1 MDAVGTATGLTGFVK
16 TYTVSASRSAAV
28 AMHRLVIVRTG
39 HGVTGEVNAEVSTVI
54 VKRPPRVHPPQVPSG
69 EVHLEPPPE
78 LDRGRGGGGALQQ
91 ALPMLAG
98 VGSVA
103 FFFMPGSN
111 ILMKMMGG
119 MTLVTSLGSVVGNA
133 VRGRRGSK
141 DRIADGR
148 RDYLRY
154 LSQMRVQVRQT
165 QQQQYA
171 AQMWSHPNPAHLWAI
186 VTSGQRLWERR
197 PTDGDFLQVRLG
209 SGGQRLTTAL
219 IAPETAPVDELE
231 PICSDAL
238 RRFIT
243 VQGTLESL
251 PLAISLR
258 AFWHVLVSPVGDG
271 TADDARAEAR
281 ALLAQVATF
290 HAPGEVRICVIT
302 AENRRHHWEWVKWL
316 PHAQHPKDSDAA
328 GSVRLIFADADE
340 LESALGAEL
349 TERPRFVRDATALY
363 DQPHIVVVVDGARSG
378 GDSTLLHGEGLMGVT
393 IIEIDADGHAGT
405 IRGGVHLSVD
415 GPALR
420 LATASGATFSG
431 NSDRLAVT
439 QAEALARQLSPLR
452 TGGGGASDDE
462 PLLSALDFTD
472 LMGIGDPGAFDTRRS
487 WKRLAPQDRLRV
499 PIGVGMNGEPVIIDI
514 KEAAMGG
521 MGPHGLC
528 IGATG
533 SGKSEVLRTLVL
545 ALAVTHSSE
554 NLNFVLSDFKGGAT
568 FAGMAEMPHTAAVI
582 TNLADDLTMVD
593 RMRDAIVGEMNRR
606 QEMLRD
612 GGNFKNIHDYEK
624 ARAAGATLTPM
635 PNLVI
640 VLDEFSEMLTAKP
653 EFLDLFIQ
661 IGRIGRSLGV
671 HLLLA
676 SQRLEEGKLR
686 GLDTFLSYR
695 LGLKTFS
702 AAESRVVLGVPD
714 AYTLPSIP
722 GSGYLK
728 TVGSEEGGGAGI
740 RFKAAYVSGPYRPQ
754 TQTSVERKLD
764 HRRPTLFSSSYQT
777 PPKVVESAAG
787 AGPVAVVEQDALSD
801 TVLDVLVRTM
811 EGQGL
816 PAHQVWLPP
825 LNEPPT
831 LDQLMPGLRADSQ
844 RGLVATEYSG
854 AGRLMVPIG
863 IADKPIEQK
872 REVYQIDLSAAA
884 GHAVIV
890 GGPRTGKSTL
900 ARTVITGLALG
911 HSPVE
916 VQFFCLDFGGGSI
929 SSLSGLPH
937 MSGVGGRLDVDVVR
951 RIISE
956 VSAILE
962 KRETSFRANGIDS
975 IGTFRA
981 RRARGELLGEPF
993 GDVFLVID
1001 GWQTLKSEFEL
1012 LEQDILDIAQRG
1024 LGYGIHVI
1032 VTAARWAEIRPQLK
1046 DAINTRV
1053 ELRLGDPMES
1063 DVDRKVA
1070 ANVPAGAPGRGI
1082 TRAKLQFLAA
1092 LPRIDGVEDAADLA
1106 DGVAKTVAAVN
1117 EAWHGP
1123 AAPKVRMLPLLVP
1136 YEEMPQVSARPHQ
1149 TVPIGVDETKLEPV
1163 YLDFNTDP
1171 HFLMFGEGESGK
1183 TSILRTMI
1191 RGICDSYTPDQARI
1205 LLIDYRRTLL
1215 GAMPESHQLAYC
1227 ASAGAASSTIA
1238 EVRPFLDKR
1247 QPGPDVTA
1255 EQLRNRSW
1263 WKGPE
1268 VFVIVDDYDL
1278 VATQGGN
1285 PLSPL
1290 AEFLPMARD
1299 LGLHV
1304 IISRASGGAGRALFE
1319 PVVQRLREARQP
1331 GLLLSGDRDE
1341 GQLIGTIRP
1350 SQLPPGRGTLVSR
1363 KHGTVLLQTAY
1374 LPPVL

>member
-1 MDAVGTATGLTGFVK
+1 M
-16 TYTVSASRSAAV
+16 
-28 AMHRLVIVRTG
+28 
-39 HGVTGEVNAEVSTVI
+39 STVI

-78 LDRGRGGGGALQQ
+78 LDRSKGAGFMQQ
-91 ALPMLAG
+91 LLPMLAG

-111 ILMKMMGG
+111 PLMKMMGG
-119 MTLVTSLGSVVGNA
+119 MTLVTSLGSVVGNT
-133 VRGRRGSK
+133 VRGKRGGRE
-141 DRIADGR
+141 RIADSR

-154 LSQMRVQVRQT
+154 LSQVRGQVRQT

-197 PTDGDFLQVRLG
+197 PTDPDFVQVRLG
-209 SGGQRLTTAL
+209 SGGQRLITPL
-219 IAPETAPVDELE
+219 VAPETAPVDELE
-231 PICSDAL
+231 PVCADAL

-243 VQGTLESL
+243 VQGTLEAL

-258 AFWHVLVSPVGDG
+258 AFWHVLVSPTGEG
-271 TADDARAEAR
+271 TADDARSEAR
-281 ALLAQVATF
+281 ALLAQLATF
-290 HAPGEVRICVIT
+290 HAPGEVRICVIA

-316 PHAQHPKDSDAA
+316 PHAQHPRDSDAA
-328 GSVRLIFADADE
+328 GSVRLVFSDADE
-340 LESALGAEL
+340 LEAALGSEL
-349 TERPRFVRDATALY
+349 TERPRFARDATPQY

-378 GDSTLLHGEGLMGVT
+378 GDSTLLHGEGLLGVT

-415 GPALR
+415 GAALR
-420 LATASGATFSG
+420 LATASGATFAG

-439 QAEALARQLSPLR
+439 QAEALARQLAPLR
-452 TGGGGASDDE
+452 TGGGSGDDE

-487 WKRLAPQDRLRV
+487 WRRLAPQDRLRV
-499 PIGVGMNGEPVIIDI
+499 PIGVGMNGEPVILDI
-514 KEAAMGG
+514 KEAALGG

-568 FAGMAEMPHTAAVI
+568 FAGMSELPHTAAVI

-624 ARAAGATLTPM
+624 ARAAGAALTPM

-686 GLDTFLSYR
+686 GLDTYLSYR

-728 TVGSEEGGGAGI
+728 TVGSEDGGGAGI

-777 PPKVVESAAG
+777 PPKVIEPAA
-787 AGPVAVVEQDALSD
+787 AAPAAAEDDALTD
-801 TVLDVLVRTM
+801 TVLDVLVRSM

-816 PAHQVWLPP
+816 AAHQVWLPP
-825 LNEPPT
+825 LAEPPT
-831 LDQLMPGLRADSQ
+831 LDQLMPGLRADPQ
-844 RGLVATEYSG
+844 RGLVATEFSG
-854 AGRLMVPIG
+854 TGRLVVPVG

-872 REVYQIDLSAAA
+872 REIYQIDLSAAA

-900 ARTVITGLALG
+900 ARTIITGLALG

-916 VQFFCLDFGGGSI
+916 VQFFCLDFGGGS
-929 SSLSGLPH
+929 LTGLAGLPH
-937 MSGVGGRLDVDVVR
+937 VSGVGGRLDVDVVR
-951 RIISE
+951 RILSE

-962 KRETSFRANGIDS
+962 KRETSFRANAIDS

-981 RRARGELLGEPF
+981 RRARGELAGEPF
-993 GDVFLVID
+993 GDVFLVVD
-1001 GWQTLKSEFEL
+1001 GWQTLKTEFEL
-1012 LEQDILDIAQRG
+1012 LEQDVLDIAQRG
-1024 LGYGIHVI
+1024 LGYGVHVI

-1046 DAINTRV
+1046 DALNTRI

-1082 TRAKLQFLAA
+1082 TRARLQFLAA
-1092 LPRIDGVEDAADLA
+1092 LPRIDGIEDAADLA
-1106 DGVAKTVAAVN
+1106 DGVAKTVSAIA

-1136 YEEMPQVSARPHQ
+1136 YEDLPKAADRPAHSI
-1149 TVPIGVDETKLEPV
+1149 PIGVDEGKLEPV
-1163 YLDFNTDP
+1163 SLDFSSDP
-1171 HFLMFGEGESGK
+1171 HFLMFGESESGK
-1183 TSILRTMI
+1183 TSVLRSII
-1191 RGICDSYTPDQARI
+1191 RGICDVYTPDEARI
-1205 LLIDYRRTLL
+1205 LLIDYRRSLL
-1215 GAMPESHQLAYC
+1215 GALPESHQLGYC
-1227 ASAGAASSTIA
+1227 AAPTAAQSMIND
-1238 EVRPFLDKR
+1238 VRPFLTQR

-1255 EQLRNRSW
+1255 EQLRHRTW
-1263 WKGPE
+1263 WKGPD
-1268 VFVIVDDYDL
+1268 VFVVVDDYDL

-1285 PLSPL
+1285 PLAPL

-1304 IISRASGGAGRALFE
+1304 IIARSSGGAGRALFE
-1319 PVVQRLREARQP
+1319 PVIQRIREARQP

-1341 GQLIGTIRP
+1341 GQLIGTVRP

-1363 KHGTVLLQTAY
+1363 KHGTILMQTAY
-1374 LPPVL
+1374 LPPAL

>member
-1 MDAVGTATGLTGFVK
+1 
-16 TYTVSASRSAAV
+16 
-28 AMHRLVIVRTG
+28 
-39 HGVTGEVNAEVSTVI
+39 VSTVI
-54 VKRPPRVHPPQVPSG
+54 VKRPARVHPPQVPSG

-78 LDRGRGGGGALQQ
+78 LARAGRDGGAVMQF
-91 ALPMLAG
+91 LPMLAG
-98 VGSVA
+98 IGSVA
-103 FFFMPGSN
+103 FFFLPGSN

-119 MTLVTSLGSVVGNA
+119 MTLVSSLGMVAGGVIKG
-133 VRGRRGSK
+133 RGGK
-141 DRIADGR
+141 KARIADSR

-154 LSQMRVQVRQT
+154 LSQMRAQVRRT

-197 PTDGDFLQVRLG
+197 PGDGDFVQVRLG
-209 SGGQRLTTAL
+209 SGGQRLTTPL

-231 PICSDAL
+231 PICADAL

-258 AFWHVLVSPVGDG
+258 SFWHVLISPTGGG

-281 ALLAQVATF
+281 ALLAQLATF
-290 HAPGEVRICVIT
+290 HAPGEVRICVIA
-302 AENRRHHWEWVKWL
+302 AENRRRHWEWVKWL
-316 PHAQHPKDSDAA
+316 PHAQHPRDSDAA
-328 GSVRLIFADADE
+328 GSVRLIFSDAGE
-340 LESALGAEL
+340 LEDALGAEL
-349 TERPRFVRDATALY
+349 TERPRFSRDATPLY
-363 DQPHIVVVVDGARSG
+363 DQPHLVVVVDGARAG
-378 GDSTLLHGEGLMGVT
+378 GESMLLHGEGMLGVT
-393 IIEIDADGHAGT
+393 IVEIDADGHAGT

-415 GPALR
+415 GPSLH
-420 LATASGATFSG
+420 LATASGATFAG
-431 NSDRLAVT
+431 QSDRLAIT
-439 QAEALARQLSPLR
+439 QAEALARQLAPLR
-452 TGGGGASDDE
+452 TGGGSGDDE

-472 LMGIGDPGAFDTRRS
+472 LMGIGDPGAYDTRRS

-499 PIGVGMNGEPVIIDI
+499 PIGIGVNGEPVILDI
-514 KEAAMGG
+514 KEAALGG

-606 QEMLRD
+606 QELLRD
-612 GGNFKNIHDYEK
+612 GGNFKNIHDYER
-624 ARAAGATLTPM
+624 ARSAGAALSPM
-635 PNLVI
+635 PSLVI

-686 GLDTFLSYR
+686 GLDTYLSYR

-714 AYTLPSIP
+714 AFTLPAIP

-728 TVGSEEGGGAGI
+728 TVGSEEGGGAGT
-740 RFKAAYVSGPYRPQ
+740 RFKAAYVSGPYKPQ

-764 HRRPTLFSSSYQT
+764 HRRPTLFTSAYQA
-777 PPKVVESAAG
+777 PPKIVESAA
-787 AGPVAVVEQDALSD
+787 AGPAAVEEEDVLVD
-801 TVLDVLVRTM
+801 TVLDVLVRNM

-825 LNEPPT
+825 LAEPPT
-831 LDQLMPGLRADSQ
+831 LDQLMPGLQATAQ
-844 RGLVATEYSG
+844 RGLTATEFSG
-854 AGRLMVPIG
+854 AGRLIVPIG

-884 GHAVIV
+884 GHAVVV
-890 GGPRTGKSTL
+890 GGPRAGKSTL
-900 ARTVITGLALG
+900 IRTILTGLALG
-911 HSPVE
+911 HTPVE
-916 VQFFCLDFGGGSI
+916 AQFFCLDFGGGSI
-929 SSLSGLPH
+929 SGLADLPH
-937 MSGVGGRLDVDVVR
+937 MSGIGGRLDADVVR
-951 RIISE
+951 RIVSE
-956 VSAILE
+956 VVSVLD
-962 KRETSFRANGIDS
+962 KREASFRANGIDS

-981 RRARGELLGEPF
+981 RRARGELADEPF
-993 GDVFLVID
+993 GDVFLVVD
-1001 GWQTLKSEFEL
+1001 GWQTLKTEYEL

-1024 LGYGIHVI
+1024 LGYGVHVI
-1032 VTAARWAEIRPQLK
+1032 VSAARWAEIRPQLK

-1053 ELRLGDPMES
+1053 ELRLGDPLES
-1063 DVDRKVA
+1063 DVDRKAA

-1082 TRAKLQFLAA
+1082 TRGKLQFLAA
-1092 LPRIDGVEDAADLA
+1092 IPRIDGVEDVTDLA
-1106 DGVAKTVAAVN
+1106 DAVAETVSAIS

-1123 AAPKVRMLPLLVP
+1123 VAPRVRMLPLLVP
-1136 YEEMPQVSARPHQ
+1136 YEDLPPVGARPRLGI
-1149 TVPIGVDETKLEPV
+1149 PLGVDETRLEPV
-1163 YLDFNTDP
+1163 YLDFNADP
-1171 HFLMFGEGESGK
+1171 HFLMFGEGECGK
-1183 TSILRTMI
+1183 TSVLRTII
-1191 RGICDSYTPDQARI
+1191 RGIAETYTPDEARI
-1205 LLIDYRRTLL
+1205 LLVDYRRTLL

-1227 ASAGAASSTIA
+1227 ASGGAVAAAVA
-1238 EVRPFLDKR
+1238 EVRPFLDGR

-1255 EQLRNRSW
+1255 DQLRNRSW

-1285 PLSPL
+1285 PLAPL
-1290 AEFLPMARD
+1290 AEFLPMGRD
-1299 LGLHV
+1299 LGFHMIV
-1304 IISRASGGAGRALFE
+1304 SRASGGASRALFE
-1319 PVVQRLREARQP
+1319 PMIQRMREARQP

-1341 GQLIGTIRP
+1341 GQLIGSVRP
-1350 SQLPPGRGTLVSR
+1350 SRLPAGRGTLVSR
-1363 KHGTVLLQTAY
+1363 RHGSMLIQTAF
-1374 LPPVL
+1374 LPPTI

>member
-1 MDAVGTATGLTGFVK
+1 
-16 TYTVSASRSAAV
+16 
-28 AMHRLVIVRTG
+28 
-39 HGVTGEVNAEVSTVI
+39 VSTVI
-54 VKRPPRVHPPQVPSG
+54 VKRPPRVHAPQVPTG
-69 EVHLEPPPE
+69 EVFLEPPPE
-78 LDRGRGGGGALQQ
+78 LGRAGGGAGGWLMQ
-91 ALPMLAG
+91 ALPMMAG
-98 VGSVA
+98 LGSVA

-111 ILMKMMGG
+111 PMMKLMGG
-119 MTLVTSLGSVVGNA
+119 MTLVSSTGFMAASAIKGRGGNK
-133 VRGRRGSK
+133 VK
-141 DRIADGR
+141 TADAR

-154 LSQMRVQVRQT
+154 LSQMRAQVRMT
-165 QQQQYA
+165 QQQQYI

-197 PTDGDFLQVRLG
+197 PSDGDFVQIRLG
-209 SGGQRLTTAL
+209 SSGQRLSTPL

-231 PICSDAL
+231 PICADAL

-243 VQGTLESL
+243 VQGTLEAL

-258 AFWHVLVSPVGDG
+258 SFWHVLISPAGDG
-271 TADDARAEAR
+271 VADDARAEAR
-281 ALLAQVATF
+281 ALLAQLATF
-290 HAPGEVRICVIT
+290 HAPGEVRICVIA
-302 AENRRHHWEWVKWL
+302 AENRRQYWEWVKWL
-316 PHAQHPKDSDAA
+316 PHAQHPDTSDAA
-328 GSVRLIFADADE
+328 GSMRLIFSDAGE
-340 LESALGAEL
+340 LEEALGSEL
-349 TERPRFVRDATALY
+349 TERPRFSRDATPLY
-363 DQPHIVVVVDGARSG
+363 DQPHLIVVVDGARAG
-378 GDSTLLHGEGLMGVT
+378 GESALLHGEGLLGVT
-393 IIEIDADGHAGT
+393 VIEIDAEGHAGT

-415 GPALR
+415 GPSLR
-420 LATASGATFSG
+420 LATSSGTTFSG
-431 NSDRLAVT
+431 QSDRLAVA
-439 QAEALARQLSPLR
+439 QAEALARQLAPLR
-452 TGGGGASDDE
+452 TGGGASDDE
-462 PLLSALDFTD
+462 PLLGPLDFTD
-472 LMGIGDPGAFDTRRS
+472 LMGIGDPGSYDTRRS

-499 PIGVGMNGEPVIIDI
+499 PIGIGVNGEAVILDI

-554 NLNFVLSDFKGGAT
+554 SLNFVLSDFKGGAT

-593 RMRDAIVGEMNRR
+593 RMRDAIMGEMNRR
-606 QEMLRD
+606 QELLRD

-624 ARAAGATLTPM
+624 ARAAGAALIPM

-686 GLDTFLSYR
+686 GLDTYLSYR

-714 AYTLPSIP
+714 AYTLPAIP

-740 RFKAAYVSGPYRPQ
+740 RFKAAYVSGPYRPR

-764 HRRPTLFSSSYQT
+764 HRRPTLFTSSYQA
-777 PPKVVESAAG
+777 PPRMVESATAT
-787 AGPVAVVEQDALSD
+787 PVVPEEDDALTD
-801 TVLDVLVRTM
+801 TVLDVLVRNM

-825 LNEPPT
+825 LAEPPT
-831 LDQLMPGLRADSQ
+831 LDQLMPGLQTTEQ
-844 RGLVATEYSG
+844 RGLSATEFSG
-854 AGRLMVPIG
+854 VGRLLVPIG
-863 IADKPIEQK
+863 IADKPIEQR
-872 REVYQIDLSAAA
+872 REVYQLDLSAAA

-900 ARTVITGLALG
+900 IRTIITGLALG
-911 HSPVE
+911 HTPVE
-916 VQFFCLDFGGGSI
+916 TQFFCLDFGGGS
-929 SSLSGLPH
+929 LSGLTGLPH
-937 MSGVGGRLDVDVVR
+937 MSGIGGRLDVDVVR
-951 RIISE
+951 RIVSE
-956 VSAILE
+956 VVSILD
-962 KRETSFRANGIDS
+962 KREASFRANGIDS

-981 RRARGELLGEPF
+981 RRARGELPNEPF
-993 GDVFLVID
+993 GDVFLIVD

-1024 LGYGIHVI
+1024 LGYGIHILVS
-1032 VTAARWAEIRPQLK
+1032 AARWAEIRPQLK

-1070 ANVPAGAPGRGI
+1070 ANVPAGVPGRGI
-1082 TRAKLQFLAA
+1082 TRNKLHFLTA
-1092 LPRIDGVEDAADLA
+1092 LPRIDGVEEVVDLA
-1106 DGVAKTVAAVN
+1106 DGVAKTVAAIS

-1123 AAPKVRMLPLLVP
+1123 VAPKVRMLPTMVP
-1136 YEEMPQVSARPHQ
+1136 YEDLPAVAARPHQ
-1149 TVPIGVDETKLEPV
+1149 TVPLGVDETKLEPV
-1163 YLDFNTDP
+1163 YLDFNADP

-1183 TSILRTMI
+1183 TAVLRTII
-1191 RGICDSYTPDQARI
+1191 RGITEAYTPDQARI
-1205 LLIDYRRTLL
+1205 LLVDYRRTLL

-1227 ASAGAASSTIA
+1227 AAAGAVTSTVA
-1238 EVRPFLDKR
+1238 QVRPFLDGR

-1255 EQLRNRSW
+1255 DQLRNRSW

-1285 PLSPL
+1285 PLAPL

-1299 LGLHV
+1299 LGFHM
-1304 IISRASGGAGRALFE
+1304 IISRASGGASRALFE
-1319 PVVQRLREARQP
+1319 PMIQRMREARQP

-1341 GQLIGTIRP
+1341 GQLIGSIRP
-1350 SQLPPGRGTLVSR
+1350 SRLPAGRGTLVSR
-1363 KHGTVLLQTAY
+1363 KHGSILMQTAY
-1374 LPPVL
+1374 LPPTI